1 MVFIGQIHHHRQK
14 RALEVFMLGS
24 AKWRVNDHLLSGSPS
39 NFHVSAALLKPHGG
53 HLSHE
58 YQVLSTSVIPFLL

>member
-24 AKWRVNDHLLSGSPS
+24 AKWRGKNIRPM
-39 NFHVSAALLKPHGG
+39 
-53 HLSHE
+53 
-58 YQVLSTSVIPFLL
+58 YQ